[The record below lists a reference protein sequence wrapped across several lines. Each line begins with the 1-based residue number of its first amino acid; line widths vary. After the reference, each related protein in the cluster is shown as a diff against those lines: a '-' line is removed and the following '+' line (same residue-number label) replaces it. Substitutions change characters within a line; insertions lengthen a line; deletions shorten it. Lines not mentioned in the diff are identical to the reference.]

1 MKKRLFLVCPTDCLE
16 GIINQK
22 FKSIN
27 FFYTSVGNS
36 FSIDNK
42 TVDNIKELV
51 IKYDIKNIDFILSL
65 DNTFISNN
73 SYLEIKLK
81 DSILNRYQQEIKEK
95 KEQVKIID
103 QEENNQYLLLSYI
116 LNDKIKQ
123 LEHQLADCIEKIKI
137 GAKVYNRDVNDFE
150 NIYSE
155 LINFQK
161 YNMN

>member
-1 MKKRLFLVCPTDCLE
+1 MDKRLFLVCPTDCLE

-36 FSIDNK
+36 FCIDNK
-42 TVDNIKELV
+42 TIDNIKELA
-51 IKYDIKNIDFILSL
+51 IRQGIKNIDFVLSL
-65 DNTFISNN
+65 NNTFISNT
-73 SYLEIKLK
+73 SSQEIKLK
-81 DSILNRYQQEIKEK
+81 DEILNRYQQEIKDK

-103 QEENNQYLLLSYI
+103 QEGNNQHLLLSYI

-123 LEHQLADCIEKIKI
+123 LEYQLADSIKKIKI
-137 GAKVYNRDVNDFE
+137 AAKVYNRVTNDFLDV
-150 NIYSE
+150 YSE
-155 LINFQK
+155 LFNFQK

>member
-1 MKKRLFLVCPTDCLE
+1 MEKRLFLVCPTDCLE

-22 FKSIN
+22 FNSIN

-36 FSIDNK
+36 FCINNK
-42 TVDNIKELV
+42 TINNIKELA
-51 IKYDIKNIDFILSL
+51 IRHGIKNIDFVLSL
-65 DNTFISNN
+65 NNTFISNTL
-73 SYLEIKLK
+73 SQETKLK
-81 DSILNRYQQEIKEK
+81 DEILNRYQQEIKEK

-137 GAKVYNRDVNDFE
+137 GAKVYNRDINDFE